1 MSDYNIL
8 DYSNPLIVQKL
19 ANKYLGKNID
29 VYLSTRKNKKY
40 MIQNPEGKWIHF
52 GAYPFED
59 FTKHKDKKR
68 RDNFRKRNAKWSN
81 SPKWTPAWLSWNL
94 LW

>member
-8 DYSNPLIVQKL
+8 DFSNPLLVQQA
-19 ANKYLGKNID
+19 ANKYLGNID

-40 MIQNPEGKWIHF
+40 MIKNPEGKWIHF
-52 GAYPFED
+52 GLYPFED
-59 FTKHKDKKR
+59 FTKHRDEKR
-68 RDNFRKRNAKWSN
+68 RHNFRQRNARWANANKWSA
-81 SPKWTPAWLSWNL
+81 SFLAYHL